1 MGLQVTNLINGLTT
15 IYDDAEDFLFS
26 VDKEEQEEL
35 EEFFATFELTQTK
48 SATFQ
53 NFYIEK
59 LQAELIY

>member
-1 MGLQVTNLINGLTT
+1 MGLQVTNLINGYTI

-35 EEFFATFELTQTK
+35 EEFFATFVLTQKQIT
-48 SATFQ
+48 TFQ

-59 LQAELIY
+59 LQPELIY